1 MLEPETILWTM
12 FNGECTMNRKCK
24 NCGYVRS
31 VFDDSYEE
39 CCSSFTWKSEEQLEY
54 EAEQWNQIIKKHT

>member
-1 MLEPETILWTM
+1 M
-12 FNGECTMNRKCK
+12 FKGECTMNRKCK

-54 EAEQWNQIIKKHT
+54 EAEQ